1 MKRRI
6 IITYDDSEITPELAL
21 SYTKKVIE
29 EGKISQVKNISQY
42 CFFTV
47 FESGISVYCRE
58 KYRGDK
64 QADSFVVQKQ
74 RYGNPKSL
82 KN

>member
-6 IITYDDSEITPELAL
+6 IITYNDNEIIPEIAL
-21 SYTKKVIE
+21 SYVKKVIE
-29 EGKISQVKNISQY
+29 KGKISKIKNIPQY

-47 FESGISVYCRE
+47 FESGMCISCRE

-64 QADSFVVQKQ
+64 QADSFVVWRENQ
-74 RYGNPKSL
+74 
-82 KN
+82 